1 MFTLLRDRQANGE
14 CEDLQGTFPRCKKR
28 LPSNRIKWRLVL
40 ESIIFINN
48 FRTEIVGR
56 NQIST
61 VFDPEYEQVINL
73 EGYDRVWQYYLRPGD
88 YETDDDDNEI
98 DDEDDGIDGE

>member
-1 MFTLLRDRQANGE
+1 M
-14 CEDLQGTFPRCKKR
+14 
-28 LPSNRIKWRLVL
+28 VL

-73 EGYDRVWQYYLRPGD
+73 EGYDRIQKYYLWPGD
-88 YETDDDDNEI
+88 YEKDDNDNEI
-98 DDEDDGIDGE
+98 DDGDDRINKE